1 MKRTYQLMVLAV
13 LTCCCF
19 ALLACGGDDDGPVPP
34 ANNNNPNDGNKNSTQ
49 FTFQLMQDC
58 PTCNGSTQ
66 CIDCNGT
73 GKGCKTCQGTGK
85 YCKTCRGNGICSDC
99 DGLGICVFCDG
110 KGNSKCDLCY
120 GNGMCKYCHGKGYIT
135 NPNFP
140 CNWCDGNKYCSK
152 CNGSGTEEC
161 LYCYGGGN
169 CLGCNGTKICQTC
182 QGNPKCQTC
191 GGDGHCSTCINSDGK
206 CKDCTG
212 TGKVSAQSLS
222 FTDGSDNKRIF
233 VHSTGDWQVS
243 SDVEWLTFSRSSGS
257 GDYTL
262 TITAAKNNSVSTRSG
277 IITFTYGDSKT
288 NVSVLQSGESAN
300 LSVDASSVFV
310 SSSGSGATINITS
323 NTSWTVKAADSWVT
337 CTPSNGTGN
346 ASVSVGASAY
356 NGTRYSKLTV
366 ADTSGELSFE
376 ISVAQA
382 ESVNALT
389 ALRSWLEKP
398 MGIVDVNMKTSS
410 YQTIKSVIGRS
421 YKINESSDYFM
432 VYASENPDLGSLTY
446 QGLQFTAAQIGKLP
460 SGRKNVIYSFKID
473 KSTALNNYKSYLNNI
488 IEDFKYNLNI
498 SLESFSDTRY
508 KAYGTEFYYHE
519 VSVDAYSDHYSFSI
533 YTVY

>member
-19 ALLACGGDDDGPVPP
+19 ALLACGGDDNGPVPP
-34 ANNNNPNDGNKNSTQ
+34 ANNNNPNDGNKNTTQ

-58 PTCNGSTQ
+58 ATCNGSTQ

-85 YCKTCRGNGICSDC
+85 YCKNCGTTGVCDDCGGTGNCYSCIDKGYKTCSYCW
-99 DGLGICVFCDG
+99 G
-110 KGNSKCDLCY
+110 KGVKY
-120 GNGMCKYCHGKGYIT
+120 GKK
-135 NPNFP
+135 
-140 CNWCDGNKYCSK
+140 
-152 CNGSGTEEC
+152 
-161 LYCYGGGN
+161 
-169 CLGCNGTKICQTC
+169 CQTC
-182 QGNPKCQTC
+182 DGTGSVECEYCLGKGKCPSCNGYLTCQTCHGNPECQTC

-212 TGKVSAQSLS
+212 TGKVNAQSLS

-262 TITAAKNNSVSTRSG
+262 TVTAAKNNSVSTRNG
-277 IITFTYGDSKT
+277 IITFTYGNSKT

-300 LSVDASSVFV
+300 LSVDVSSVFV

-346 ASVSVGASAY
+346 ASVSVSASAY

-389 ALRSWLEKP
+389 ALRNWLEKP

-410 YQTIKSVIGRS
+410 YQTIKSVIEKS
-421 YKINESSDYFM
+421 YKIKAYSDDFS

-446 QGLQFTAAQIGKLP
+446 QGLQFETAQIGKL
-460 SGRKNVIYSFKID
+460 SNGRKFVLYSFKID
-473 KSTALNNYKSYLNNI
+473 KSKASNNYKSYLNNI

-498 SLESFSDTRY
+498 SLESFSETRY

-519 VSVDAYSDHYSFSI
+519 VSVDAYTDFYLFSI

>member
-19 ALLACGGDDDGPVPP
+19 ALLACGGDDNGPVPP

-73 GKGCKTCQGTGK
+73 GKGCKTCQGKGQ
-85 YCKTCRGNGICSDC
+85 YCKDCGTTGVCDDCGGTGNCYSCIDKGFKTCSYCWGEGVKYGKKCPTCGGTKRVECEYCS
-99 DGLGICVFCDG
+99 G
-110 KGNSKCDLCY
+110 KGKC
-120 GNGMCKYCHGKGYIT
+120 
-135 NPNFP
+135 P
-140 CNWCDGNKYCSK
+140 S
-152 CNGSGTEEC
+152 CNGNLT
-161 LYCYGGGN
+161 
-169 CLGCNGTKICQTC
+169 CQTC
-182 QGNPKCQTC
+182 HGNPECQTC

-212 TGKVSAQSLS
+212 TGKVNAQSLS

-262 TITAAKNNSVSTRSG
+262 TVTAAKNNSVATRNG

-288 NVSVLQSGESAN
+288 NVSVLQSGESAK
-300 LSVDASSVFV
+300 LSVDVSSVFV

-346 ASVSVGASAY
+346 ASVSVSASAY

-366 ADTSGELSFE
+366 AETSGELSFE

-389 ALRSWLEKP
+389 ALRNWLEKP

-421 YKINESSDYFM
+421 YKINESSDYFS
-432 VYASENPDLGSLTY
+432 VYASENPDLGSLRLTY
-446 QGLQFTAAQIGKLP
+446 QGLQFEAAQIGKLP

-519 VSVDAYSDHYSFSI
+519 VSIDAYSDHYSFSI

>member
-1 MKRTYQLMVLAV
+1 MVLAV

-19 ALLACGGDDDGPVPP
+19 ALLACGGDDNGPVPP

-49 FTFQLMQDC
+49 LTFQLMQDC

-85 YCKTCRGNGICSDC
+85 YCKNCGTTGVCDDCGGTGN
-99 DGLGICVFCDG
+99 
-110 KGNSKCDLCY
+110 
-120 GNGMCKYCHGKGYIT
+120 CHSCIDKGYKT
-135 NPNFP
+135 
-140 CNWCDGNKYCSK
+140 CSYCWGEGVKYGK
-152 CNGSGTEEC
+152 
-161 LYCYGGGN
+161 
-169 CLGCNGTKICQTC
+169 KCQTC
-182 QGNPKCQTC
+182 GGTGSVECEYCLGKGKCPSCNGYLTCQTCHGNPECKTC

-262 TITAAKNNSVSTRSG
+262 TVTAAKNNSVSTRNG

-288 NVSVLQSGESAN
+288 NVSVSQSGESAN
-300 LSVDASSVFV
+300 LSVDVSSVFV

-323 NTSWTVKAADSWVT
+323 NTSWTIKAADSWVT

-346 ASVSVGASAY
+346 ASVSVSASAY
-356 NGTRYSKLTV
+356 NGTRYSNQCDIRQPGEVQRCTV
-366 ADTSGELSFE
+366 TGTAALVVRQSHDREVGKFSIAADCMVGGKDIGAALSDAGVAAGPVLIGQQRRKRTGNF
-376 ISVAQA
+376 INAALVVAQ
-382 ESVNALT
+382 VDDQILH
-389 ALRSWLEKP
+389 ALRFQVAQFLSEHFTCPLVGCQSCIRKCP
-398 MGIVDVNMKTSS
+398 
-410 YQTIKSVIGRS
+410 GRRCRC
-421 YKINESSDYFM
+421 
-432 VYASENPDLGSLTY
+432 
-446 QGLQFTAAQIGKLP
+446 LP
-460 SGRKNVIYSFKID
+460 I
-473 KSTALNNYKSYLNNI
+473 
-488 IEDFKYNLNI
+488 
-498 SLESFSDTRY
+498 
-508 KAYGTEFYYHE
+508 
-519 VSVDAYSDHYSFSI
+519 
-533 YTVY
+533 

>member
-19 ALLACGGDDDGPVPP
+19 ALLACGGDDNGPVPP

-85 YCKTCRGNGICSDC
+85 YCKNCGTTGVCDDCGGTGNCYSCIDKGYKTCSYCW
-99 DGLGICVFCDG
+99 G
-110 KGNSKCDLCY
+110 KGVKY
-120 GNGMCKYCHGKGYIT
+120 GKK
-135 NPNFP
+135 
-140 CNWCDGNKYCSK
+140 
-152 CNGSGTEEC
+152 
-161 LYCYGGGN
+161 
-169 CLGCNGTKICQTC
+169 CQTC
-182 QGNPKCQTC
+182 DGTGSVECEYCLGKGKCPSCNGYLTCQTCHGNPECQTC

-389 ALRSWLEKP
+389 ALRNWLEKP

-421 YKINESSDYFM
+421 YKINESSDYFS
-432 VYASENPDLGSLTY
+432 VYASENPDLGSLRLTY
-446 QGLQFTAAQIGKLP
+446 QGLQFEAAQIGKLP

-519 VSVDAYSDHYSFSI
+519 VSIDAYSDHYSFSI

>member
-1 MKRTYQLMVLAV
+1 V
-13 LTCCCF
+13 
-19 ALLACGGDDDGPVPP
+19 
-34 ANNNNPNDGNKNSTQ
+34 N
-49 FTFQLMQDC
+49 
-58 PTCNGSTQ
+58 
-66 CIDCNGT
+66 
-73 GKGCKTCQGTGK
+73 
-85 YCKTCRGNGICSDC
+85 
-99 DGLGICVFCDG
+99 
-110 KGNSKCDLCY
+110 
-120 GNGMCKYCHGKGYIT
+120 
-135 NPNFP
+135 
-140 CNWCDGNKYCSK
+140 
-152 CNGSGTEEC
+152 
-161 LYCYGGGN
+161 
-169 CLGCNGTKICQTC
+169 
-182 QGNPKCQTC
+182 
-191 GGDGHCSTCINSDGK
+191 
-206 CKDCTG
+206 
-212 TGKVSAQSLS
+212 AQSLS

-262 TITAAKNNSVSTRSG
+262 TVTAAKNNSVATRNG

-288 NVSVLQSGESAN
+288 NVSVLQSGESAK
-300 LSVDASSVFV
+300 LSVDVSSVFV

-346 ASVSVGASAY
+346 ASVSVSASAY

-366 ADTSGELSFE
+366 AETSGELSFE

-389 ALRSWLEKP
+389 ALRNWLEKP

-421 YKINESSDYFM
+421 YKINESSDYFS
-432 VYASENPDLGSLTY
+432 VYASENPDLGSLRLTY
-446 QGLQFTAAQIGKLP
+446 QGLQFEAAQIGKLP

>member
-19 ALLACGGDDDGPVPP
+19 ALLACGGDDNGPVPP
-34 ANNNNPNDGNKNSTQ
+34 ANNNNPNDGNKNTTQ

-58 PTCNGSTQ
+58 ATCNGSTQ

-85 YCKTCRGNGICSDC
+85 YCKNCGTTGVCDDCGGTGNCYSCIDKGYKTCSYCW
-99 DGLGICVFCDG
+99 G
-110 KGNSKCDLCY
+110 KGVKY
-120 GNGMCKYCHGKGYIT
+120 GKK
-135 NPNFP
+135 
-140 CNWCDGNKYCSK
+140 
-152 CNGSGTEEC
+152 
-161 LYCYGGGN
+161 
-169 CLGCNGTKICQTC
+169 CQTC
-182 QGNPKCQTC
+182 DGTGSVECEYCLGKGKCPSCNGYLTCQTCHGNPECKTC

-262 TITAAKNNSVSTRSG
+262 TVTAAKNNSVSTRNG
-277 IITFTYGDSKT
+277 IITFTYGNSKT
-288 NVSVLQSGESAN
+288 NVSVSQSGESAN
-300 LSVDASSVFV
+300 LSVDVSSVFV
-310 SSSGSGATINITS
+310 SSSGSGATVNITS

-346 ASVSVGASAY
+346 ASVSVSASAY

-389 ALRSWLEKP
+389 ALRNWLEKP

-421 YKINESSDYFM
+421 YKINESSDYFS
-432 VYASENPDLGSLTY
+432 VYASENPDLGSLRLTY
-446 QGLQFTAAQIGKLP
+446 QGLQFVAAQIGKLP

>member
-19 ALLACGGDDDGPVPP
+19 ALLACGGDDNGPVPP

-85 YCKTCRGNGICSDC
+85 YCKNCGTTGVCDDCGGTGNCYSCIDKGYKTCSYCW
-99 DGLGICVFCDG
+99 G
-110 KGNSKCDLCY
+110 KGVKY
-120 GNGMCKYCHGKGYIT
+120 GKK
-135 NPNFP
+135 
-140 CNWCDGNKYCSK
+140 
-152 CNGSGTEEC
+152 
-161 LYCYGGGN
+161 
-169 CLGCNGTKICQTC
+169 CQTC
-182 QGNPKCQTC
+182 DGTGSVECEYCLGKGKCPSCNGYLTCQTCHGNPECQTC

-212 TGKVSAQSLS
+212 TGKVNAQSLS

-262 TITAAKNNSVSTRSG
+262 TVTAAKNNSVATRNG

-288 NVSVLQSGESAN
+288 NVSVLQSGESAK
-300 LSVDASSVFV
+300 LSVDVSSVFV

-346 ASVSVGASAY
+346 ASVSVSASAY

-366 ADTSGELSFE
+366 AETSGELSFE

-389 ALRSWLEKP
+389 ALRNWLEKP

-421 YKINESSDYFM
+421 YKINESSDYFS
-432 VYASENPDLGSLTY
+432 VYASENPDLGSLRLTY
-446 QGLQFTAAQIGKLP
+446 QGLQFEAAQIGKLP

-519 VSVDAYSDHYSFSI
+519 VSIDAYSDHYSFSI

>member
-19 ALLACGGDDDGPVPP
+19 ALLACGGDDNGPVPP
-34 ANNNNPNDGNKNSTQ
+34 ANNNNPNDGNKNTTQ

-85 YCKTCRGNGICSDC
+85 YCKNCGTTGVCDDCGGTGNCYSCIDKGYKTCSYCW
-99 DGLGICVFCDG
+99 G
-110 KGNSKCDLCY
+110 KGVKY
-120 GNGMCKYCHGKGYIT
+120 GKK
-135 NPNFP
+135 
-140 CNWCDGNKYCSK
+140 
-152 CNGSGTEEC
+152 
-161 LYCYGGGN
+161 
-169 CLGCNGTKICQTC
+169 CQTC
-182 QGNPKCQTC
+182 DGTGSVECEYCLGKGKCPSCNGYLTCQTCHGNPECQTC

-212 TGKVSAQSLS
+212 TGKVNAQSLS

-262 TITAAKNNSVSTRSG
+262 TVTAAKNNSVATRNG

-288 NVSVLQSGESAN
+288 NVSVLQSGESAK
-300 LSVDASSVFV
+300 LSVDVSSVFV

-346 ASVSVGASAY
+346 ASVSVSASAY

-389 ALRSWLEKP
+389 ALRNWLEKP

-421 YKINESSDYFM
+421 YKINESSDYFS
-432 VYASENPDLGSLTY
+432 VYASENPDLGSLRLTY
-446 QGLQFTAAQIGKLP
+446 QGLQFEAAQIGKLP

>member
-19 ALLACGGDDDGPVPP
+19 ALLACGGDDNGPVPP

-49 FTFQLMQDC
+49 LTFQLMQDC

-85 YCKTCRGNGICSDC
+85 YCKNCGTTGVCDDCGGTGNCHSCID
-99 DGLGICVFCDG
+99 
-110 KGNSKCDLCY
+110 KGNKTCSYCWGEGVKY
-120 GNGMCKYCHGKGYIT
+120 GKK
-135 NPNFP
+135 
-140 CNWCDGNKYCSK
+140 
-152 CNGSGTEEC
+152 
-161 LYCYGGGN
+161 
-169 CLGCNGTKICQTC
+169 CQTC
-182 QGNPKCQTC
+182 GGTGSVEYEYCLGKGKCPSCNGYLTCQTCHGNPECQTC

-262 TITAAKNNSVSTRSG
+262 TVTAAKNNSVSTRNG
-277 IITFTYGDSKT
+277 IITFTYGNSKT
-288 NVSVLQSGESAN
+288 NVSVSQSGESAN
-300 LSVDASSVFV
+300 LSIDASSVFV

-389 ALRSWLEKP
+389 ALRNWLEKP

-421 YKINESSDYFM
+421 YKIKEYSDYFS

-446 QGLQFTAAQIGKLP
+446 QGLQFETAQIGKLP
-460 SGRKNVIYSFKID
+460 NGRKYVEYDFKID

-508 KAYGTEFYYHE
+508 KAHGTEFYYHE
-519 VSVDAYSDHYSFSI
+519 VNVGTYSDYYLFSI

>member
-1 MKRTYQLMVLAV
+1 M
-13 LTCCCF
+13 
-19 ALLACGGDDDGPVPP
+19 
-34 ANNNNPNDGNKNSTQ
+34 
-49 FTFQLMQDC
+49 
-58 PTCNGSTQ
+58 
-66 CIDCNGT
+66 
-73 GKGCKTCQGTGK
+73 
-85 YCKTCRGNGICSDC
+85 
-99 DGLGICVFCDG
+99 
-110 KGNSKCDLCY
+110 
-120 GNGMCKYCHGKGYIT
+120 
-135 NPNFP
+135 
-140 CNWCDGNKYCSK
+140 
-152 CNGSGTEEC
+152 
-161 LYCYGGGN
+161 
-169 CLGCNGTKICQTC
+169 
-182 QGNPKCQTC
+182 
-191 GGDGHCSTCINSDGK
+191 
-206 CKDCTG
+206 
-212 TGKVSAQSLS
+212 SAQSLS

-262 TITAAKNNSVSTRSG
+262 TVTAAKNNSVSTRNG
-277 IITFTYGDSKT
+277 IITFTYGNSKT
-288 NVSVLQSGESAN
+288 NVSVSQSGESAK
-300 LSVDASSVFV
+300 LSIDVSSVFV

-346 ASVSVGASAY
+346 ASVSVSASAY

-398 MGIVDVNMKTSS
+398 MGIVDVNMRTSS

-460 SGRKNVIYSFKID
+460 SGRKNVIYSFEID
-473 KSTALNNYKSYLNNI
+473 KSTALNNYNSYLNNI

-498 SLESFSDTRY
+498 SLESISDTRY

-519 VSVDAYSDHYSFSI
+519 VSVDAYSDYYLFSI